1 MIFNSSR
8 CQGRLLAATLLSIGC
23 FMRATEQPYDPFL
36 VPADTVRSA
45 VNNVIVTPAGL
56 PEGILV
62 SPMAA
67 SRIDSVIEA
76 RLRQS
81 GYSVVPAAEYS
92 RIWDGILRQM
102 GGFFDPITGQRDE
115 EKFGTAR
122 KELLR
127 ELKGR
132 FDTQV
137 LLYVELQVV
146 DAGVDD
152 GVASWDGATHNIRGD
167 DSPIGAAFS
176 DTFERDEFGRSADG
190 VVSAITLMVAIDG
203 PGGKELYRNF
213 GGVEVLARRQG
224 SVGEDE
230 GDFELR
236 AELGRILAAVDRAL
250 GPLIGPSP
258 RTTPPDG
265 QTGPLPAP
273 HHPTGRRAHSPHHTT
288 RRADGPTPRTHHPTV
303 RRAHRFD
310 SMSR

>member
-1 MIFNSSR
+1 M
-8 CQGRLLAATLLSIGC
+8 TVP
-23 FMRATEQPYDPFL
+23 EQPYDPFL
-36 VPADTVRSA
+36 VPADTVRSV
-45 VNNVIVTPAGL
+45 VNNVIVTPAVL
-56 PEGILV
+56 PEGVLV

-92 RIWDGILRQM
+92 RIWDGILRQT

-115 EKFGTAR
+115 KKFETAR

-146 DAGVDD
+146 DASVDD

-167 DSPIGAAFS
+167 DSPIGAEFY
-176 DTFERDEFGRSADG
+176 DTFERDEFGTSADG

-203 PGGKELYRNF
+203 PDAKELYRNF

-224 SVGEDE
+224 SVGEAE

-236 AELGRILAAVDRAL
+236 AELGRILAAVNRAL
-250 GPLIGPSP
+250 GPLIGPTP

-265 QTGPLPAP
+265 QTGTQILIP
-273 HHPTGRRAHSPHHTT
+273 
-288 RRADGPTPRTHHPTV
+288 
-303 RRAHRFD
+303 
-310 SMSR
+310 